1 MISISVLN
9 VSPYH
14 QISLRNNEYGQL
26 DAGSSFMGDSVSVLH
41 KIAAMNSREEKKQKL
56 IEVAA
61 ALTDG
66 NNIFSS
72 GIRITAIVKACE

>member
-1 MISISVLN
+1 
-9 VSPYH
+9 
-14 QISLRNNEYGQL
+14 
-26 DAGSSFMGDSVSVLH
+26 MGDSVSVLH